1 MCIAISSDDHLQTM
15 QNPSVGCMLIVA
27 IGLLLGPC
35 LLNEEKYPGFKAW
48 YGFACR
54 GARKLDGL
62 SDWSPKIAFRGTPN
76 SWTKSYRNQKNR
88 GILGCFSRSPVAGRW
103 SIIARVRLEGNKYD
117 QRGTIR
123 HQCKTTLQSTS
134 MCFLK
139 KHLTGLQESIPKKIK
154 STQKLGEIPRC
165 EAPVYDS

>member
-76 SWTKSYRNQKNR
+76 SWTV
-88 GILGCFSRSPVAGRW
+88 L
-103 SIIARVRLEGNKYD
+103 
-117 QRGTIR
+117 
-123 HQCKTTLQSTS
+123 
-134 MCFLK
+134 
-139 KHLTGLQESIPKKIK
+139 
-154 STQKLGEIPRC
+154 
-165 EAPVYDS
+165 